1 MKKVLF
7 GLVLAAVALPL
18 SAQQKPVY
26 LDASKPIEERV
37 EDALSRLTLEEKV
50 KLTHAQSKFSS
61 AGVPRLGI
69 PDVWTDD
76 GPHGIR
82 PDVLW
87 DEWEQ
92 AGCTND
98 SCVAFPALTCLAATW
113 NPEMSLLYGQ
123 SIGEEARYRNKSV
136 LLGPGVNIYRTPL
149 NGRNFEY
156 MGEDPYLAGKMVSP
170 YIRGVQ
176 QNGVAACV
184 KHFALNNHEVN
195 RHTTNVIVDDRALYE
210 IYLPAFKMAV
220 QEGGAWSIMGA
231 YNLYKGQHLC
241 HNQYTLNDILK
252 GEWGFDGVVISDW
265 GGTHD
270 TWQAITNGLDMEF
283 GSWTNGLSNGAS
295 NAYDNYYL
303 ANPYLNLIREGKVG
317 TTELDDKVRRIL
329 RLIFRTVM
337 NPDRPWGSMLS
348 PEHYEAARRIGEEGI
363 VLLQNKGN
371 VLPIDL
377 NRAKKIL
384 VVGENAIKMMTVGGG
399 SSSLKV
405 QRELS
410 PLDGIKQ
417 RVAGKAEVVYAR
429 GYVGDASGEY
439 NGVVTGQNLKDDRTP
454 EELIAEAVKEA
465 RDADY
470 VIFIGGLN
478 KSNGQDCE
486 DSDRKGLGLSYGQD
500 AVISALA
507 EANKNL
513 IVVNISGN
521 AIAMPWVNE
530 VPAIV
535 QDWYLGSEAGS
546 SLAAILMGDVNPS
559 GKLPFTFPVKL
570 EDCPAHS
577 LGEYT
582 VLNLYLKPTFCVQFT
597 KSCTVRTVCDAYSI
611 KGAWAAKYKNLSLE
625 RCEVLPPRSV
635 RVKENVLV
643 PENDLEQVLD
653 IWCEGLTLTAFT
665 EKENAA
671 VRGKFTVCLL
681 YRTKEKQIAYTER
694 MLDFTDVHTAE
705 IVGRRSVR
713 GEITS
718 VQYVITDSSTVE
730 CTAELRMEEQVRVVY
745 AARSLESAELDE
757 TTEPEPCCAAVYY
770 ASSGEKVWDIAKR
783 YHARVSAIRTHND
796 CMEDVLSEDRPVIIC
811 RK

>member
-1 MKKVLF
+1 M
-7 GLVLAAVALPL
+7 VLAAVALPL

-570 EDCPAHS
+570 EDCPAHN

-582 VLNLYLKPTFCVQFT
+582 GKRSKDIIDIKYNESIFVGYRWADKQKKVKPLFPFGHGLSYTTFEYGKPTADSKTMQADGTLTVKVSVKNTGAREGQEVVQLYISDK
-597 KSCTVRTVCDAYSI
+597 KS
-611 KGAWAAKYKNLSLE
+611 SL
-625 RCEVLPPRSV
+625 PRP
-635 RVKENVLV
+635 VKELKGFQKVKLAPGETKEV
-643 PENDLEQVLD
+643 
-653 IWCEGLTLTAFT
+653 TFT
-665 EKENAA
+665 IDKEALSFFDDTQHA
-671 VRGKFTVCLL
+671 WVAEPGKFEAVIAASAADVKGTVP
-681 YRTKEKQIAYTER
+681 
-694 MLDFTDVHTAE
+694 F
-705 IVGRRSVR
+705 
-713 GEITS
+713 
-718 VQYVITDSSTVE
+718 
-730 CTAELRMEEQVRVVY
+730 EL
-745 AARSLESAELDE
+745 
-757 TTEPEPCCAAVYY
+757 
-770 ASSGEKVWDIAKR
+770 K
-783 YHARVSAIRTHND
+783 
-796 CMEDVLSEDRPVIIC
+796 
-811 RK
+811 

>member
-270 TWQAITNGLDMEF
+270 TRQAITNGLDMEF

-546 SLAAILMGDVNPS
+546 ALAAILMGDVNPS

-570 EDCPAHS
+570 EDCPTHS

-582 VLNLYLKPTFCVQFT
+582 GKRSKDIIDIKYNESIFVGYRWADKQKKVKPLFPFGHGLSYTTFEYGKPTADSKTMQADGTLTVKVSVKNTGAREGQEVVQLYISDK
-597 KSCTVRTVCDAYSI
+597 KS
-611 KGAWAAKYKNLSLE
+611 SL
-625 RCEVLPPRSV
+625 PRP
-635 RVKENVLV
+635 VKELKGFQKVKLAPGETKEV
-643 PENDLEQVLD
+643 
-653 IWCEGLTLTAFT
+653 TFT
-665 EKENAA
+665 IDKEALSFFDDTQHA
-671 VRGKFTVCLL
+671 WVTEPGKFEAVIAASAADVKGTVP
-681 YRTKEKQIAYTER
+681 
-694 MLDFTDVHTAE
+694 F
-705 IVGRRSVR
+705 
-713 GEITS
+713 
-718 VQYVITDSSTVE
+718 
-730 CTAELRMEEQVRVVY
+730 EL
-745 AARSLESAELDE
+745 
-757 TTEPEPCCAAVYY
+757 
-770 ASSGEKVWDIAKR
+770 K
-783 YHARVSAIRTHND
+783 
-796 CMEDVLSEDRPVIIC
+796 
-811 RK
+811 